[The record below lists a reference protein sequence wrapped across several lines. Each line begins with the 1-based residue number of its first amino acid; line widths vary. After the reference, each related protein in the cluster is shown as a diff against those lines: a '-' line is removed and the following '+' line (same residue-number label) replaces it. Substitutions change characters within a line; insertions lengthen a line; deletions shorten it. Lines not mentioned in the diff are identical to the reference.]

1 MIAAGAKAFG
11 PNGRGEA
18 YLVYTNCAGPMLG
31 LQEQKILPA
40 RNGELKLAHRTTGM

>member
-18 YLVYTNCAGPMLG
+18 YLFGG
-31 LQEQKILPA
+31 ILLRRIFVVA
-40 RNGELKLAHRTTGM
+40 TGTMG